1 MSFPAKR
8 IIMSSLLRR
17 LLIISIIAL
26 YAIPVRAVLA
36 ADSVATAMNDTLP
49 EKSEYRFK
57 PTQLILPASLI
68 AVGTFGAYNP
78 AFKQFDRW
86 IKGGMDDLRGE
97 HYFHADDY
105 IQYLPLVAYF
115 GLDFAGVKARHSF
128 KERFA
133 AGATAY
139 AAMAIMV
146 SVTKPTVKEPRP
158 DNGARNSFPS
168 GHAARVFT
176 GAELVRM
183 EYGTGIAIG
192 AYTVATGVAFLRLY
206 NGRHWFNDVLAG
218 AGIGILSAR
227 IGYWMLPVYQR
238 WFGWNKPTGKSSV
251 ALVPGYDTATRTLSV
266 NFACCF

>member
-1 MSFPAKR
+1 MTPSPGKNR
-8 IIMSSLLRR
+8 IVALALALLM
-17 LLIISIIAL
+17 IWC
-26 YAIPVRAVLA
+26 AIPARAIEVT
-36 ADSVATAMNDTLP
+36 DSMAGVPCDTA
-49 EKSEYRFK
+49 SACGEYRFR
-57 PTQLILPASLI
+57 PAQLILPASLI
-68 AVGTFGAYNP
+68 AVGTFGVYNP

-86 IKGGMDDLRGE
+86 IKGGMDDLRGK
-97 HYFHADDY
+97 HYFRADDY
-105 IQYLPLVAYF
+105 IQYLPLVAYV
-115 GLDFAGVKARHSF
+115 GLDFVGVKARHSF

-139 AAMAIMV
+139 AAMAVMV
-146 SVTKPTVKEPRP
+146 NATKHTVKEPRP
-158 DNGARNSFPS
+158 DNGTRNSFPS
-168 GHAARVFT
+168 GHTATVFT

-206 NGRHWFNDVLAG
+206 NGRHWFNDVLTG

-238 WFGWNKPTGKSSV
+238 WFGWNKPGSKSAV